1 MTQAAIE
8 IDSEAARLRTLLE
21 RAGQH
26 AKRGELDRAT
36 ALYEAILEVQP
47 THFEALHLSGVVA
60 LKAGNAA
67 RAVELMKRS
76 IAVDARKAVAHF
88 NLGVALRALGRLED
102 ALASYEEAIARNP
115 RLAAALNNR
124 GLILTDLGR
133 FDAALASFD
142 RATAILEGFA
152 EGHFN
157 RGVVY
162 QKLRRPDLALA
173 SYERAIELRPDFA
186 DAHFNRGDA
195 LRLLGRIEEAAASY
209 EAAVAANPAHVAALV
224 NRGNLLKNQ
233 GRPEAALASYDR
245 ALALE
250 PTDVEAHLNRGV
262 LLHESNRLK
271 EAIAAYDRALVLR
284 PGFAAAIQYRGYARL
299 ATGDYETGWA
309 DLEARWRNEH
319 GPIAGARRLFEQPL
333 WLGQVALAG
342 KRILLHG
349 EQGLGDTLQF
359 CRYAKSLADRGA
371 TVILEVPEP
380 LVGLLGSLDGV
391 AQLVPYGDLL
401 PPFDLHCPLMSLPL
415 AFRTTL
421 STIPACVPYLAADRR
436 KVLEWSQRLGE
447 RRRLR
452 VGLVWSGGF
461 RPQQPELWPVN
472 RRRNIPLAKLAPLAH
487 TDAQF
492 FSLQKGD
499 AAEAE
504 LAGLIAQGWNGPQL
518 TDHSSLLTDFSD
530 TAALVEQLDLVIA
543 VDTST
548 AHLAGALG
556 KPVWILNRFDSC
568 WRWLLDRTD
577 SPWYPTVRLYRQ
589 DRPGDWDSVV
599 QRVRVDLDD
608 LARSRA

>member
-1 MTQAAIE
+1 
-8 IDSEAARLRTLLE
+8 
-21 RAGQH
+21 
-26 AKRGELDRAT
+26 
-36 ALYEAILEVQP
+36 
-47 THFEALHLSGVVA
+47 
-60 LKAGNAA
+60 
-67 RAVELMKRS
+67 
-76 IAVDARKAVAHF
+76 
-88 NLGVALRALGRLED
+88 
-102 ALASYEEAIARNP
+102 
-115 RLAAALNNR
+115 
-124 GLILTDLGR
+124 
-133 FDAALASFD
+133 
-142 RATAILEGFA
+142 
-152 EGHFN
+152 
-157 RGVVY
+157 
-162 QKLRRPDLALA
+162 
-173 SYERAIELRPDFA
+173 
-186 DAHFNRGDA
+186 
-195 LRLLGRIEEAAASY
+195 
-209 EAAVAANPAHVAALV
+209 
-224 NRGNLLKNQ
+224 
-233 GRPEAALASYDR
+233 
-245 ALALE
+245 
-250 PTDVEAHLNRGV
+250 
-262 LLHESNRLK
+262 
-271 EAIAAYDRALVLR
+271 
-284 PGFAAAIQYRGYARL
+284 
-299 ATGDYETGWA
+299 
-309 DLEARWRNEH
+309 
-319 GPIAGARRLFEQPL
+319 
-333 WLGQVALAG
+333 
-342 KRILLHG
+342 
-349 EQGLGDTLQF
+349 
-359 CRYAKSLADRGA
+359 
-371 TVILEVPEP
+371 VILEVPEP